1 MVSKKA
7 FETHEASNAERKR
20 RIYLKAKAL
29 SKAKATKLPHIAP
42 SRAKSSVEMAPKI
55 DKR

>member
-7 FETHEASNAERKR
+7 FETHEASTAERKR

-42 SRAKSSVEMAPKI
+42 SRAKSSVEMAPKTE
-55 DKR
+55 KR